1 MSLSGVDHAATARVL
16 RITHEPISAHRLKGT
31 KTLADEGS
39 GTRILARVL
48 LLLRPGRIAVERS
61 ALMQLTHREN
71 EMARLHR
78 ERSRG
83 FTLVELMIVVAI
95 IGILASVAIP
105 SFLNYQ
111 LTSKR
116 AEAFANLSSLAKAQK
131 AYFAEFNTFVSVN
144 SEPSGA
150 LATAPTTIKRPSAS
164 VDTAFAVVGWA
175 PEGDVFFDYDTVTN
189 AVPQAATCTCVGPCF
204 TAAAYGNLDGDATLS
219 VLLVAHPDA
228 VGGFCETS
236 LAGNQTPPINAGG
249 RMFDQVAR
257 VLAADD
263 F

>member
-1 MSLSGVDHAATARVL
+1 MHW
-16 RITHEPISAHRLKGT
+16 LKGP
-31 KTLADEGS
+31 KTLADERS

-48 LLLRPGRIAVERS
+48 LSFRPGRVVVEGSAVMR
-61 ALMQLTHREN
+61 LTHREN
-71 EMARLHR
+71 EMARMYE

-83 FTLVELMIVVAI
+83 FTLVELMVVVAI

-116 AEAFANLSSLAKAQK
+116 AEAFANLSALAKAQK
-131 AYFAEFNTFVSVN
+131 SYFAEFNTFVSVN
-144 SEPSGA
+144 SEPTGA
-150 LATAPTTIKRPSAS
+150 LAAPPTTITRDSTS
-164 VDTAFAVVGWA
+164 VGTAFALVGWA
-175 PEGDVFFDYDTVTN
+175 PEGDVFFDYDTVTS
-189 AVPQAATCTCVGPCF
+189 AAPQAATCTCVGPCF

-219 VLLVAHPDA
+219 VLLVAHPDLA
-228 VGGFCETS
+228 GGFCETS
-236 LAGNQTPPINAGG
+236 LAGNQTPPINSGG
-249 RMFDQVAR
+249 RVFDQVAR